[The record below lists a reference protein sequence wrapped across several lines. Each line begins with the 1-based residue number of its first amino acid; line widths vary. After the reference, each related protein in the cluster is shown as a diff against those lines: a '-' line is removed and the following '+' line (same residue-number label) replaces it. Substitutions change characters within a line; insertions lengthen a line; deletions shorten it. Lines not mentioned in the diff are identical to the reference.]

1 MSAQAARF
9 DEASQKK
16 LERINNNEFN
26 RFLSEYI
33 ELCKPDKLFVCT
45 DSIDDIEYI
54 RRTAL
59 DEGEEIPAGT
69 KGHTVH
75 FDGYLDQA
83 RDRERTKVL
92 VTDKSRLDPKI
103 KSLDREKGIA
113 EIRDILNGIMKG
125 RTMYV
130 CFYSLGP
137 TDSEFA
143 IPCVQLT
150 DSSYV
155 AHSEFL
161 LYRPGYEAF
170 VRSGDENFFKFVHSQ
185 GEVDEKKTSKDV
197 SKKRIYIDL
206 EDNTVFS
213 TNTQYAGNT
222 VGLKKL
228 ALRLTLN
235 KAMKNGWLSE
245 HMFIMGLHGPKD
257 RVTYIT
263 GAFPSMCGKTSTSM
277 MPGETIVGDDLA
289 FLRKSNGHVRGV
301 NVEKGSFGVVGGIN
315 SRDDPLLWKAF
326 NNPGEVI
333 FSNILLTDTKEVYWI
348 GKDGEVPAHGYN
360 HSGNWTPGTKD
371 RSGKEIPASHPNARF
386 TVELKTLDNLDP
398 NLDNPK
404 GVKIEAMVYGGRDYD
419 TCVPVE
425 ETFDWTHGII
435 TKGASLESETT
446 AATIGK
452 KIREFNP
459 MSNGDF
465 LSVPIAT
472 YIQNNIDFGKDLAN
486 PPIIFGVNYYLTG
499 EDGTFLNGMTDKRV
513 WYKWIELRIH
523 KEVDVIKTPT
533 GSIPKYTDLKKLFQE
548 VLGKDYSKDQYLQQF
563 TLRIPQ
569 HLEKIKRI
577 REIYKTSVANI
588 PEILF
593 RMLDEQEQRLEDTR
607 VSLGDYV
614 FPDQLSK

>member
-1 MSAQAARF
+1 MSVQAVRF

-16 LERINNNEFN
+16 LERIKNNAFH
-26 RFLSEYI
+26 RFLDEYI

-54 RRTAL
+54 RQTAL
-59 DEGEEIPAGT
+59 NEGEETSAGI

-92 VTDKSRLDPKI
+92 VTEKSKLDPKI
-103 KSLDREKGIA
+103 RSLERGKGIA
-113 EIRDILNGIMKG
+113 EISDILNGIMKG

-137 TDSEFA
+137 NDSEFS

-161 LYRPGYEAF
+161 LYRPSYDSF

-185 GEVDEKKTSKDV
+185 GEVNETKTSKDV

-235 KAMKNGWLSE
+235 KAMNNGWLSE

-257 RVTYIT
+257 RVTYVT

-289 FLRKSNGHVRGV
+289 FLRISDGHVMGA
-301 NVEKGSFGVVGGIN
+301 NVEKGSFGVVAGIN
-315 SRDDPLLWKAF
+315 SRDDPVLWKAF
-326 NNPGEVI
+326 NNPGEVV
-333 FSNILLTDTKEVYWI
+333 FSNILLTDTKEVYWM

-386 TVELKTLDNLDP
+386 TVELKTLENLDP
-398 NLDNPK
+398 NLDNPN
-404 GVKIEAMVYGGRDYD
+404 GVKIDAIVYGGRDYD
-419 TCVPVE
+419 TSVPVE

-465 LSVPIAT
+465 LSIPIST
-472 YIQNNIDFGKDLAN
+472 YIRNNIDFGKDLAN
-486 PPIIFGVNYYLTG
+486 PPIIFGVNYYLKG
-499 EDGTFLNGMTDKRV
+499 EDGKFLNGMTDKRV
-513 WYKWIELRIH
+513 WYKWIELRVH

-533 GSIPKYTDLKKLFQE
+533 GGIPKYADLRKLFQE
-548 VLGKDYSKDQYLQQF
+548 VLGKEYSKDQYFQQF
-563 TLRIPQ
+563 TLRVPQ
-569 HLEKIKRI
+569 HLEKIERI
-577 REIYKTSVANI
+577 REIYKTSVSNI

-593 RMLDEQEQRLEDTR
+593 SMLDEQEQRLEDTR

-614 FPDQLSK
+614 SPDQLSK